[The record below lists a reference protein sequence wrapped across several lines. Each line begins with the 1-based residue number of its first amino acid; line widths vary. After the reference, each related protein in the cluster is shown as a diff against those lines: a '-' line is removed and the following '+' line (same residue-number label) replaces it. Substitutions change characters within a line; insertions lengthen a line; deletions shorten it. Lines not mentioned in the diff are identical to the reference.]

1 MRAQGVL
8 PLIPAQVGGIALQD
22 PVKDWWTDLHRKE
35 GACGKC
41 LLTVLYTLVE
51 FMCLMTVPTIVGA
64 VLVLVAAFAPAAAEL
79 AIKTMETQVRA
90 FPPRKPTQAGARL
103 SSPHA
108 TSR

>member
-64 VLVLVAAFAPAAAEL
+64 VLVLVAAFAPA
-79 AIKTMETQVRA
+79 TQVRA